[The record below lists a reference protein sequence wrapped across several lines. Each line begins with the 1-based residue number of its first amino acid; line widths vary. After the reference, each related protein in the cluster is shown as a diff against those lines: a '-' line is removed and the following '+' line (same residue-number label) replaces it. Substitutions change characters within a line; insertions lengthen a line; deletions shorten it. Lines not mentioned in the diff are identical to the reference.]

1 MSTDSEKK
9 HPGGRP
15 TKLTADVRKK
25 ILTCLRA
32 GTYLETAAAMA
43 GIHRDTLR
51 VWLLTGAVK
60 PRSIYGAF
68 ALEAEKA
75 MASSEMRDLNIIRAA
90 AKTQW
95 TAAAWRLERRFPERY
110 ALRTKVDN
118 THASPDGGPVQHAH
132 TVEVVFV
139 DAIEGAPASAD
150 TSTGGIPAET

>member
-1 MSTDSEKK
+1 MGKEKAKK

-15 TKLTADVRKK
+15 TKLTPDVRTK

-51 VWLLTGAVK
+51 VWLLTGAEK
-60 PRSIYGAF
+60 PRSAF
-68 ALEAEKA
+68 GQFAIEVEKA
-75 MASSEMRDLNIIRAA
+75 MAESELRDLTLIGTAA
-90 AKTQW
+90 QTQW
-95 TAAAWRLERRFPERY
+95 TAAAWRLERRYPERY
-110 ALRTKVDN
+110 ALRTRVDN
-118 THASPDGGPVQHAH
+118 THASPDGGPVQHEH
-132 TVEVVFV
+132 TVEVLFV